1 MAVPNKRVGM
11 SRMTPISQVWSPQ
24 SLDMV
29 PRAVAQRLVD
39 ALYSQAATL
48 VIGIAAMVMAGALAF
63 VRTGVTWL
71 LVWTGLSAV
80 VGAARLL
87 QHWSYHQRRTMG
99 SSRLWA
105 RRFLIGSW
113 VVGALWGGAAATA
126 VVTMPDPFVLF
137 LLLVVGTGYIVGGAV
152 RSNAVPIVVVGQSAL
167 TLVPLL
173 VACLATADLYM
184 RCFAV
189 FVALEFSGIVMI
201 TRFLSAMTMRMLIAD
216 EEKCQQ
222 LAQLTEA
229 QFELRRLAGEQ
240 EARERALHRSEQ
252 LFRATFEQ
260 AAVGMSQIGLD
271 GTWLRV
277 NDKLCEITGYSRD
290 ELLARRSQ
298 DITHPEDYGIEVAHV
313 RALLGGETEVAGGI
327 RTGR

>member
-11 SRMTPISQVWSPQ
+11 SRITPISQVWSPQ

-222 LAQLTEA
+222 LAHSPKPNSNCAAWLVS
-229 QFELRRLAGEQ
+229 RRPVSESAPK
-240 EARERALHRSEQ
+240 RAA
-252 LFRATFEQ
+252 FP
-260 AAVGMSQIGLD
+260 
-271 GTWLRV
+271 
-277 NDKLCEITGYSRD
+277 C
-290 ELLARRSQ
+290 
-298 DITHPEDYGIEVAHV
+298 DI
-313 RALLGGETEVAGGI
+313 RAGG
-327 RTGR
+327 RRDVTDRPGWDLASS